1 MLSFPCQLCL
11 KWIPL
16 RRIESG
22 TKETELLKQ
31 MKRTIFYI
39 LAFALCSCAV
49 QKTTT
54 SVEFAKDVQ
63 KDIPFKVT
71 ELKAVS
77 GHDNTYSFRC
87 DAYISLLPD
96 YEVDSEGA
104 SMIYQTTFAPTHSPQ
119 PSNIIWRN
127 IVINRKAKR
136 VLCIDRLVKDNRT
149 FGYVYVLQS
158 ETTRYSDS
166 GTFHWDV
173 SDPKLLLN
181 VSDAIEGMSEFSI
194 VTLNA
199 LTK

>member
-1 MLSFPCQLCL
+1 MNRVLFFIS
-11 KWIPL
+11 
-16 RRIESG
+16 
-22 TKETELLKQ
+22 
-31 MKRTIFYI
+31 MV
-39 LAFALCSCAV
+39 FALCSCAV
-49 QKTTT
+49 QRATTDE
-54 SVEFAKDVQ
+54 EFVRDVQ
-63 KDIPFKVT
+63 KGLPFKVN

-77 GHDNTYSFRC
+77 GHDNTYSFRS
-87 DAYISLLPD
+87 DGYIGLLPD

-104 SMIYQTTFAPTHSPQ
+104 CMIYQTTFAPTHYTQ

-136 VLCIDRLVKDNRT
+136 VLCIDRLIQNGRT

-158 ETTRYSDS
+158 ETARYGDS

-181 VSDAIEGMSEFSI
+181 VSDAIEGMSELS
-194 VTLNA
+194 VETLNT